1 MSTVS
6 PLSGISPI
14 GSSTSDASNRGKF
27 FQPPQGNILKALV
40 AEVKSPTMFIL
51 EIAGHKVPAHS
62 ENELSVGQTLKLQVL
77 STSPQIELKI
87 INDSNNLLA
96 GKSIKLL
103 GENID
108 IRALFSSLQKI
119 TPSPLEN
126 ISALS
131 RQTLESFFLFNQNQ
145 LSGKDGGALLKHFI
159 DRLGLSFEALLAR
172 GEAGDAKQTLK
183 SALLELAQ
191 AFKSADHLAENT
203 TKLLN
208 TLELY
213 QLAQLQLDKDNVY
226 IFPLPIPFLEK
237 GYLLVEKHE
246 SGSDTD
252 TSAQGEE
259 RFSLH
264 LSLEGLGN
272 LRIDILK
279 SPEGIYLRFLSDS
292 KEKLQFI
299 ESFKDDLLVNSVDSY
314 ILGVSFSQEP
324 LDTAADLLKKLLP
337 DGESLVNTKA

>member
-6 PLSGISPI
+6 PLSGISPV
-14 GSSTSDASNRGKF
+14 GSSTSDGNNRGSF
-27 FQPPQGNILKALV
+27 FQPPQGQIFKAMV
-40 AEVKSPTMFIL
+40 TEAKSPTMFIL
-51 EIAGHKVPAHS
+51 DIAGQKIPAHS
-62 ENELSVGQTLKLQVL
+62 KNELSVGQTLKLQVL
-77 STSPQIELKI
+77 NTSPQVELKI

-108 IRALFSSLQKI
+108 IRALFSSFQKI

-126 ISALS
+126 ISVLS
-131 RQTLESFFLFNQNQ
+131 RQTLESFFRFNQNQ
-145 LSGKDGGALLKHFI
+145 LSGKDGGALLKQFI
-159 DRLGLSFEALLAR
+159 DRLGLSFEALLAK
-172 GEAGDAKQTLK
+172 GEAGGAKHTLK

-191 AFKSADHLAENT
+191 AFRNADQLAENT

-213 QLAQLQLDKDNVY
+213 QLAQLQLDKDNVF

-237 GYLLVEKHE
+237 GYLLVEEHE
-246 SGSDTD
+246 NGKDTAKQD
-252 TSAQGEE
+252 EQ

-264 LSLEGLGN
+264 LSLDGLGN

-279 SPEGIYLRFLSDS
+279 SPEGVYLRFLSDS

-299 ESFKDDLLVNSVDSY
+299 ETFKDDLLLNTVDSY

-324 LDTAADLLKKLLP
+324 LDTATDLLKKLLP
-337 DGESLVNTKA
+337 EGESLINTKV

>member
-6 PLSGISPI
+6 PLSGIFSV
-14 GSSTSDASNRGKF
+14 GSSTSDANNRGKF
-27 FQPPQGNILKALV
+27 FQPPQGHIFKAMV
-40 AEVKSPTMFIL
+40 AEAKSSTMFIL
-51 EIAGHKVPAHS
+51 DIAGHKVPAHS
-62 ENELSVGQTLKLQVL
+62 KNELSVGQTLKLQVL
-77 STSPQIELKI
+77 SSSPQVELKI
-87 INDSNNLLA
+87 ISDSNNLLA

-103 GENID
+103 GDNID
-108 IRALFSSLQKI
+108 IRALFSSLQKL
-119 TPSPLEN
+119 TPSPLDN

-145 LSGKDGGALLKHFI
+145 LSGKDGGALLKKFI
-159 DRLGLSFEALLAR
+159 DRLGISFEALLAR
-172 GEAGDAKQTLK
+172 GQTADAKQTLK

-191 AFKSADHLAENT
+191 AFKNADHLAEST

-213 QLAQLQLDKDNVY
+213 QLAQLRLDKDNVF

-237 GYLLVEKHE
+237 GYLLVEEHE
-246 SGSDTD
+246 KESDGI
-252 TSAQGEE
+252 AQSEE

-299 ESFKDDLLVNSVDSY
+299 ESFKDDLLLNIVDSY

-337 DGESLVNTKA
+337 DGESLVNTKV

>member
-6 PLSGISPI
+6 PLSGISPV
-14 GSSTSDASNRGKF
+14 GSSTSDANNRGKF
-27 FQPPQGNILKALV
+27 FQPPQGQIFKAMV
-40 AEVKSPTMFIL
+40 AEVKSSTMFIL
-51 EIAGHKVPAHS
+51 DIAGQRVPAHS
-62 ENELSVGQTLKLQVL
+62 ENELTVGQTLKLQVL
-77 STSPQIELKI
+77 SSSPQVELKI
-87 INDSNNLLA
+87 INDSNNLLS

-103 GENID
+103 AENID

-119 TPSPLEN
+119 TPSPLDT
-126 ISALS
+126 ISVLS

-145 LSGKDGGALLKHFI
+145 LSGKDGGELLKHFI
-159 DRLGLSFEALLAR
+159 DRLGLSFESLLAR
-172 GEAGDAKQTLK
+172 GEGGNAKQTLK

-191 AFKSADHLAENT
+191 AFRNADYLAEKT

-237 GYLLVEKHE
+237 GYLLVEEHE
-246 SGSDTD
+246 NKND
-252 TSAQGEE
+252 TSVQGEE

-264 LSLEGLGN
+264 LTLKGLGN

-299 ESFKDDLLVNSVDSY
+299 ESFKDDLLPNTVDSY
-314 ILGVSFSQEP
+314 ILGVSFSLEP

-337 DGESLVNTKA
+337 DGESLVNTKV